1 MFTKT
6 ISNLD
11 DISDLKTGS
20 AHVIII
26 KNANEKTINQFA
38 KLEEQ
43 DLYGK
48 KEVPIGSD
56 DKSQDHVWQEE
67 DMMWHNDRAYLNSV
81 HRFVGLYCIEADKGS
96 SPTYFCD
103 SISAWKT
110 LDKELQDNIKSE
122 GPVEFSVRNY
132 FDRANYPHDFRSPV
146 YKRAFL
152 MKSRSKQE
160 IYRND
165 EFGEYLFFSPAYT
178 SSKYFNEINKVY
190 ENDTL
195 IYTHRWEPGDLV
207 VWNNLTVSHKR
218 DHTPSHIR
226 RRLIRY
232 AFRLLC

>member
-81 HRFVGLYCIEADKGS
+81 HRL
-96 SPTYFCD
+96 
-103 SISAWKT
+103 
-110 LDKELQDNIKSE
+110 
-122 GPVEFSVRNY
+122 
-132 FDRANYPHDFRSPV
+132 
-146 YKRAFL
+146 
-152 MKSRSKQE
+152 
-160 IYRND
+160 
-165 EFGEYLFFSPAYT
+165 
-178 SSKYFNEINKVY
+178 
-190 ENDTL
+190 
-195 IYTHRWEPGDLV
+195 
-207 VWNNLTVSHKR
+207 
-218 DHTPSHIR
+218 
-226 RRLIRY
+226 
-232 AFRLLC
+232 